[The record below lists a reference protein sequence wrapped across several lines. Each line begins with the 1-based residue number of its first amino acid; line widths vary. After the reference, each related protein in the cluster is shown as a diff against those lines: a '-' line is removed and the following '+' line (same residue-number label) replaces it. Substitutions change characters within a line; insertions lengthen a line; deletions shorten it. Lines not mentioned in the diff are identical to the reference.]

1 MDRNWA
7 ATGCQLACIDREATN
22 TPRHTRCMLCCGIRT
37 RHQGGRCEFPLC
49 YRSHCFCGA
58 DGDGTSSLM
67 SREKS
72 GLRPAALAR
81 SAIWG
86 ALPQIRERQTG
97 IERAALIG
105 VFGKISIDD
114 EPPVEWDHITDGPH
128 HLDDGRRAVGRDRVV
143 EFRRRGKCIGILH
156 ILEQQRAGGLR
167 RRSETIDLDI
177 FATKVRSHP
186 DHIALI
192 RRYDHQRIAL
202 EEVGNWRKRA
212 SDAPLHLHRP
222 GDIVA
227 ALEAELRITW
237 AMLGFPH

>member
-81 SAIWG
+81 SAIW
-86 ALPQIRERQTG
+86 ERCRKSASGRLVSSAPRSYAYSGRYPLTMSRQSNSNRGSPPIYEGSTRRYVILG
-97 IERAALIG
+97 CRSTLI
-105 VFGKISIDD
+105 
-114 EPPVEWDHITDGPH
+114 TT
-128 HLDDGRRAVGRDRVV
+128 
-143 EFRRRGKCIGILH
+143 
-156 ILEQQRAGGLR
+156 Q
-167 RRSETIDLDI
+167 RRS
-177 FATKVRSHP
+177 
-186 DHIALI
+186 
-192 RRYDHQRIAL
+192 
-202 EEVGNWRKRA
+202 A
-212 SDAPLHLHRP
+212 S
-222 GDIVA
+222 
-227 ALEAELRITW
+227 
-237 AMLGFPH
+237 